1 MASDGDACF
10 KLFGGWEGDD
20 TALLLGQVVLGE
32 VAEAGVLRLGQVLVI
47 VELKALA

>member
-10 KLFGGWEGDD
+10 ELLGGWEGDHA
-20 TALLLGQVVLGE
+20 ALFLGQVVLGE
-32 VAEAGVLRLGQVLVI
+32 VTEAGVLRLGQVLVI